1 MNEFLAIFVLC
12 FAFLFF
18 LEGID
23 VALTKKKNKIYNITH
38 ILYPLYIVI
47 AMIYFFVTG
56 VFG

>member
-1 MNEFLAIFVLC
+1 MNEFLATFVLC

-38 ILYPLYIVI
+38 ILYPLYMVVV
-47 AMIYFFVTG
+47 MIYFFATG

>member
-1 MNEFLAIFVLC
+1 MNEFLATFVMC

-23 VALTKKKNKIYNITH
+23 VVLTKKKNKIYNITH
-38 ILYPLYIVI
+38 ILYPLYMVVV
-47 AMIYFFVTG
+47 MIYFFATG